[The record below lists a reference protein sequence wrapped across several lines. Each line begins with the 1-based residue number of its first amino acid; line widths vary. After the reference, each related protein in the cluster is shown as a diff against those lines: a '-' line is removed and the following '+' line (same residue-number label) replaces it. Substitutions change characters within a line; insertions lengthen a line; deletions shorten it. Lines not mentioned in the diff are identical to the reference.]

1 MWTDKAPTNCR
12 LHLFRHP
19 VWSVFVLLCLLSVH
33 PFVNSQ
39 EILATSE
46 VVSTESA
53 VGESVESIEPEK
65 TGGHF
70 SRELLEDLWPG
81 ALLVERSFVP
91 VQGELRKAI
100 VQRSRVKTPDQ
111 HTTLF
116 RVRDE
121 EGLEKGHVVI
131 LNELGKYRPI
141 TFLVALDAKD
151 KVKDLQV
158 LVYRE
163 HIGKEIESVRFT
175 RQFRDKNSSS
185 RLKLHR
191 DIRNLSGATLS
202 ARAAVRAVRR
212 ALATVH
218 ETSRAGIALHWHGL
232 SGPLLSYGDP
242 LGGAPVPATGED
254 QKDSGKRANRK
265 EIPEEDQILKVRPTS
280 VERARPAM
288 GTILKMEVYGEQ
300 ANSALEAAF
309 AEVERLE
316 ALHSRWRSGSDVLR
330 VEAAPIGEPVQVASE
345 TLEVVEKALQMSRD
359 SGGAFDLTLK
369 KGGYRAVRLDREA
382 QTIALMEPGLILDL
396 GGIGKGYAL
405 DRAAKTL
412 ESHGCS
418 SALLDFG
425 GQLLALD
432 PPPGESAWSV
442 GIFDPRDG
450 QTVLH
455 SVPLVRSSLATTA
468 LYERG
473 EHLVNL
479 LDTDSLERILSTSVL
494 SESAT
499 QADALSTTVALL
511 SQDRAQLV
519 LDNQP
524 GASAVILIEG
534 EDQPRVV
541 GRLQR

>member
-1 MWTDKAPTNCR
+1 MWTEKTLTTRRPCSYR
-12 LHLFRHP
+12 HL
-19 VWSVFVLLCLLSVH
+19 VWSVIGLFCWLGVFLFISSQDVH
-33 PFVNSQ
+33 
-39 EILATSE
+39 ARTE
-46 VVSTESA
+46 VVSSESTT
-53 VGESVESIEPEK
+53 GEAAESIKPEK

-121 EGLEKGHVVI
+121 HGLEKGHVVI

-141 TFLVALDAKD
+141 TFLVALDEKD

-175 RQFRDKNSSS
+175 RQFRDKNGSSK
-185 RLKLHR
+185 LKLHR

-212 ALATVH
+212 ALATVQ
-218 ETSRAGIALHWHGL
+218 ETSRADFALHWHGL

-242 LGGAPVPATGED
+242 LAGAPVPASGED
-254 QKDSGKRANRK
+254 QSVSGKRANR
-265 EIPEEDQILKVRPTS
+265 EEAPREDQILKVEPNS

-300 ANSALEAAF
+300 AHAALEAAF

-316 ALHSRWRSGSDVLR
+316 SLHSRWRADSDVLR
-330 VEAAPIGEPVQVASE
+330 VEAAPVGEPVQVSQE
-345 TLEVVEKALQMSRD
+345 TLEVVGKALQMSHD

-369 KGGYRAVRLDREA
+369 KGGYLAVRLDREA
-382 QTIALMEPGLILDL
+382 ETITLMESGLMLDL
-396 GGIGKGYAL
+396 GGIGKGFAL
-405 DRAAKTL
+405 DRAAKVL

-432 PPPGESAWSV
+432 PPPGETAWPV

-494 SESAT
+494 SDSAT
-499 QADALSTTVALL
+499 QADALSTTVALV
-511 SQDRAQLV
+511 SQDHAQHV